1 MHIEGAFLKFLFHM
15 KYFIGLFY
23 MKKTKGKMWQ
33 EARDK
38 NKESRDKQQHMF
50 SEEAEGDE
58 LQSTDEVL
66 GF

>member
-1 MHIEGAFLKFLFHM
+1 M